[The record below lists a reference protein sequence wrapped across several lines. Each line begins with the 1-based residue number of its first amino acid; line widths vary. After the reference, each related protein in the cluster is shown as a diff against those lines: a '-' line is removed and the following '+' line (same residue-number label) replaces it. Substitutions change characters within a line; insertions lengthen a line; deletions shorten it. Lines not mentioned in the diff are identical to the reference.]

1 MMYSD
6 LNDDYIH
13 SIEIVDSN
21 VYVDYTIEARMLAEG
36 YPLRARGRYR
46 FVSQNIDSFRSKLEQ
61 CIENNDDVNFLL
73 GRSIHGDKILVFA
86 DYEPSEV

>member
-1 MMYSD
+1 MYSD
-6 LNDDYIH
+6 LNNDYIH

-61 CIENNDDVNFLL
+61 CIENNDDVNFFL
-73 GRSIHGDKILVFA
+73 GRLIHGDKILVFA